1 MFTKAMSASMS
12 AKAAKA
18 ADCKRSKKDRKPVS
32 PDFTKI
38 LSAQTRLAN
47 AFGVLMPL

>member
-18 ADCKRSKKDRKPVS
+18 SDNRKNKMKSRSVS

-38 LSAQTRLAN
+38 LAAHTRLAN
-47 AFGVLMPL
+47 VFGVLMPM